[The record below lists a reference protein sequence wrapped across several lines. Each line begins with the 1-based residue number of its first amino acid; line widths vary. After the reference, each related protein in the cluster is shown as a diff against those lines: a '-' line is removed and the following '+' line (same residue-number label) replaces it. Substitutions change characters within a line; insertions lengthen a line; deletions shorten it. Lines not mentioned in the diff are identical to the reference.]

1 MPITSTQRPDQDER
15 VDGDGSPVYPRP
27 GDATEARIRDM
38 AAMVRDLSTHDDPQA
53 MVLDFGRR
61 FRRMYDLRG
70 FLSIS
75 RRKLDAPFYRV
86 TRSSRWGEDVNP
98 WQQSDVLPVLEGG
111 LLADLIYGEEP
122 VIIDDLDVADD
133 DPAARFLD
141 GYRSLLAVPHYD
153 NGLGLNMAINL
164 HPEPHA
170 FDREAF
176 PEHIL
181 QHNLFG
187 RATHNLVLAK
197 QLREAHEL
205 LDKELK
211 TVGEI
216 QRSLLPQALP
226 DIAGVDLATHYQAA
240 GRAGGD
246 YFDIFKLAGGRFGL
260 LLCDV
265 SGHGTPAAVVMAVT
279 HALANAFNGPC
290 EHPGELLCYLNA
302 RLVNR
307 YDTEGVMFVTAF
319 YGVYD
324 PATRALTY
332 ASAGH
337 PPARHVRGGRV
348 SGLDGVGG
356 IPLGVTDDPTYDAG
370 TAELAPGDRLLVYT
384 DGITEAF
391 NPLRKQYGQDRLDQ
405 LLAQPCASAG
415 ACIRAV
421 LDDVATFARGTRSD
435 DDQSLLALH
444 LT

>member
-1 MPITSTQRPDQDER
+1 MPITTPRPDRDER
-15 VDGDGSPVYPRP
+15 VDGAPVYPRP
-27 GDATEARIRDM
+27 GDGTEDRIRDM
-38 AAMVRDLSTHDDPQA
+38 AAMVRDLSRHDDPQA

-75 RRKLDAPFYRV
+75 RRKLDAPFYRI
-86 TRSSRWGEDVNP
+86 TRSSRWNDEVNP

-111 LLADLIYGEEP
+111 LLADLIYGDEP
-122 VIIDDLDVADD
+122 AIIDDLDVDDD
-133 DPAARFLD
+133 DPAAPFLR

-153 NGLGLNMAINL
+153 DGLGLNMAINL
-164 HPEPHA
+164 HPEPAA

-205 LDKELK
+205 LDRELK
-211 TVGEI
+211 TVGAI
-216 QRSLLPQALP
+216 QRSLLPQSLP
-226 DIAGVDLATHYQAA
+226 AIPRLDLATHYQAA

-246 YFDIFKLAGGRFGL
+246 YFDIFALSGGRYGF

-290 EHPGELLCYLNA
+290 DHPGELLCYLNA

-319 YGVYD
+319 YGVLD
-324 PATRALTY
+324 PDARTLTY
-332 ASAGH
+332 SAAGH
-337 PPARHVRGGRV
+337 PPPRLVRNSSVTPLNGAGGV
-348 SGLDGVGG
+348 
-356 IPLGVTDDPTYDAG
+356 PLGVTDDPTYTAA
-370 TAELAPGDRLLVYT
+370 TAELAPGDRLLLYT

-391 NPLRKQYGQDRLDQ
+391 NPLRKQYGPDRLDL
-405 LLAQPCASAG
+405 LLAEPARSAG
-415 ACIRAV
+415 DTIQAV
-421 LDDVATFARGTRSD
+421 LADIKRFAHGTASD

-444 LT
+444 FIE